1 MKRYTFFLSTLL
13 ISGVLLN
20 GCAEEFLETSPVVQK
35 TDQNYYTTPEEAQ
48 EALVGCY
55 DGLQNLS
62 GDLIFLA
69 PEIASDDCS
78 GSEGSGDADNYN
90 QLNTLTDMTV
100 QYPDFFNDG
109 WASYYKLLN
118 RVNTLI
124 TKIDQ
129 ISGWSSGG
137 EKLNILSQA
146 RFLRAYAYFDLV
158 RSFGHCPLLTEP
170 SNDIVPCS
178 DYKTVYAQII
188 EDLKFAAENGAES
201 LYDGHATKYSAAGI
215 LARVYLYYTGYYGE
229 DAPGISKQEVITFLE
244 GIKGELVEN
253 PYKLWVAAA
262 QQKAFEEEGDF
273 HACYTSPSADYG
285 YAGELNKE
293 VLFSIRYNY
302 SGSYNGS
309 TNDGNLFSLYVS
321 PRGGKGGG
329 SENNTVKELQT
340 KGWAGGWGIAC
351 ASKELFDSFLEGD
364 MRKQA
369 SIIDLKNEVSTA
381 YDISSGEGSSQY
393 TGYSIKKYCTT
404 GDFDESGTYDYSCLI
419 NNPNGHI
426 NTSQCQD
433 FIVLRYADVLLM
445 LSELKE
451 DVSGMNQV
459 HERATNVA
467 NYYTEYSKEKLFEE
481 RQWELCFEG
490 IRYWDMLRYDGRQG
504 DFAYAKKCLAGEN
517 GDGVYKL
524 VKAGIREDVV
534 VDFNRLSKTKGL
546 FHIPLNQ
553 ITISGGAI
561 TQNEGYK

>member
-1 MKRYTFFLSTLL
+1 MKRYIYLVSTLL
-13 ISGVLLN
+13 ASGSLLS

-35 TDQNYYTTPEEAQ
+35 TDKNYYTTPEEAQ

-62 GDLIFLA
+62 LDLIYLA

-78 GSEGSGDADNYN
+78 GSEGIGDQDNYN
-90 QLNTLTDMTV
+90 QLNNLTDMTV

-109 WASYYKLLN
+109 WAAYYKLLN

-124 TKIDQ
+124 SKIDQ
-129 ISGWSSGG
+129 ISGWSSDAD
-137 EKLNILSQA
+137 KLSILSQA
-146 RFLRAYAYFDLV
+146 RFIRAYAYFDLI

-170 SNDIVPCS
+170 SNEITPCS
-178 DYKTVYAQII
+178 EYKEVYAQII
-188 EDLKFAAENGAES
+188 EDLKFAAENGSEDE
-201 LYDGHATKYSAAGI
+201 YDGHATKYSAAGI

-229 DAPGISKQEVITFLE
+229 DAPGISKSEVIAFLE
-244 GIKGELVEN
+244 GVKGELVEN
-253 PYKLWVAAA
+253 PFKLWLAAA
-262 QQKAFEEEGDF
+262 QQKAYEESSDF
-273 HACYTSPSADYG
+273 HGCYTSPTKSYG

-302 SGSYNGS
+302 SGSYTGS
-309 TNDGNLFSLYVS
+309 SNDGNLFSLYVS
-321 PRGGKGGG
+321 LRGGESGGQA
-329 SENNTVKELQT
+329 NNTVKELQVN
-340 KGWAGGWGIAC
+340 GWAGGWGIAC

-364 MRKQA
+364 MRKKA
-369 SIIDLKNEVSTA
+369 SIIDLKNEVSSS
-381 YDISSGEGSSQY
+381 YDKGSGEGSSQY
-393 TGYSIKKYCTT
+393 TGYNIKKYCTT
-404 GDFDESGTYDYSCLI
+404 GDFDENGTYNYSCLI
-419 NNPNGHI
+419 NNPSGHI
-426 NTSQCQD
+426 NLSQCQD

-451 DVSGMNQV
+451 DVEGMNKV
-459 HERATNVA
+459 HERATGVA
-467 NYYTEYSKEKLFEE
+467 NYYTAYDKEKLFQE

-504 DFAYAKKCLAGEN
+504 DFAYAKKCLAGPQGN
-517 GDGVYKL
+517 GVYKL
-524 VKAGIREDVV
+524 INAGVEDDVT
-534 VDFNRLSKTKGL
+534 VDYNRLSKTKGL